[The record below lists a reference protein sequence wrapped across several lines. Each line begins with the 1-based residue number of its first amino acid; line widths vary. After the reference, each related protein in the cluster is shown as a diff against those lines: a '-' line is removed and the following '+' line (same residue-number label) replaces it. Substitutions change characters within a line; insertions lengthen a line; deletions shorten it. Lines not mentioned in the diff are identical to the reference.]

1 MRIIIIRKNHCHGD
15 LPNMKLRTLF
25 AALLFVPL
33 CGLAA
38 DKEFTLVIK
47 DHYFVPSEIR
57 VPAGQKVKLIVENQ
71 DATPEEFESHELNR
85 EKIIAPKSKVS
96 IFIGPLK
103 AGKYPFFGE
112 FNQATARGIVIAE

>member
-1 MRIIIIRKNHCHGD
+1 
-15 LPNMKLRTLF
+15 MKLRTLF

-38 DKEFTLVIK
+38 DNEFTLVIK
-47 DHYFVPSEIR
+47 DHYFVPSELR

-112 FNQATARGIVIAE
+112 FNQATARGVVIAE